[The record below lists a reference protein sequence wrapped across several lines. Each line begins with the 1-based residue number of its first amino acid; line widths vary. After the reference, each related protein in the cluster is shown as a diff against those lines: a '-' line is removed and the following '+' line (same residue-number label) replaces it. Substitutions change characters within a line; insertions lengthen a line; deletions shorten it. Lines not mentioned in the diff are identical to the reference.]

1 MSQKQNEN
9 WGSQL
14 GVIMA
19 VAGSAVGL
27 GNFLRFPGKA
37 AIYGGGAFMLA
48 YFISLLIIGIP
59 VAWAEWTLGR
69 KGGSKGFHSA
79 PGIFHALSRSRYAK
93 YIGVLAALIPV
104 AIYMYYV
111 FIESWCLGYTW
122 KFLTGH
128 MHGIDAATAKQT
140 FDGFT
145 GASKDG
151 AVFEFG
157 LSGALPFLLA
167 CIVLNFVLIYRG
179 LSKGIEKFCT
189 YAMPALVILA
199 IIVLVRVLTLGTP
212 DPNKPHNNVAN
223 GLGYMWNPEKIVV
236 MVQQENGS
244 FKQDREVVGEAA
256 IAEAK
261 AEAAASNGKIEVREI
276 GMLQQLKKPDL
287 WLEAAGQI
295 FFSLSVG
302 FGVILVY
309 ASYMRKKDDVVLSGL
324 TATSANEF
332 CEVGLGGLI
341 TIPAAVAFLGISGV
355 VGMGTFGLG
364 FNVLPQVF
372 SQMPGGQFFGAAF
385 FFLLFLAAITSSLSM
400 LQPGIA
406 LIEESLD
413 VGRKTSVAI
422 LGFFTT
428 VGTMFVAWFTGNGW
442 KALDTIDFWVGT
454 FLLFILATIH
464 IIHFSWVI
472 GVDKGLAWA
481 QDGASMRIPRVFRPI
496 MLWVCPIFLLTIF
509 GLWVLKNVF
518 GLSFEG
524 GEAKPSG
531 YVTDL
536 FGDKPST
543 VAWMSVGLIGLLI
556 ITMTLLVAR
565 SRMMRDPVKWEPGE
579 L

>member
-1 MSQKQNEN
+1 MSKIKES
-9 WGSQL
+9 WGSQI

-27 GNFLRFPGKA
+27 GNFLRYPGKA
-37 AIYGGGAFMLA
+37 AQFGGGAFMLA

-79 PGIFHALSRSRYAK
+79 PGIFHALSHSRFAK
-93 YIGVLAALIPV
+93 YLGVLAAMIPV

-122 KFLTGH
+122 KFVSGQ
-128 MHGIDAATAKQT
+128 MHNMDASSAKT
-140 FDGFT
+140 MFDGFT

-151 AVFEFG
+151 AVFE
-157 LSGALPFLLA
+157 SGMSGVLPFLLA
-167 CIVLNFVLIYRG
+167 CIVLNFALIYRG

-189 YAMPALVILA
+189 YAMPALVLIAL
-199 IIVLVRVLTLGTP
+199 IVLARVLTLGTP
-212 DPNKPHNNVAN
+212 DPAQPHNNVAN
-223 GLGYMWNPEKIVV
+223 GLGYMWNPTKTVLMEKQADGK
-236 MVQQENGS
+236 M
-244 FKQDREVVGEAA
+244 KQSRELVGEAM
-256 IAEAK
+256 INEGK
-261 AEAAASNGKIEVREI
+261 VEAAASGGKLAIREI
-276 GMLQQLKKPDL
+276 GMTEQLKKPDL

-309 ASYMRKKDDVVLSGL
+309 SSYMRRKDDVVLSGL

-341 TIPAAVAFLGISGV
+341 TLPAGVAFLGVAGV
-355 VGMGTFGLG
+355 AGMGTFGLG

-372 SQMPGGQFFGAAF
+372 SRMPGGQFFGAAF

-413 VGRKTSVAI
+413 VGRKASVTL

-428 VGTMFVAWFTGNGW
+428 IGTVFVAWFTGNGW

-464 IIHFSWVI
+464 IIHFSWFI
-472 GVDKGLAWA
+472 GVDRGLAWA
-481 QDGASMRIPRVFRPI
+481 AEGASMRIPKIFRPI
-496 MLWVCPIFLLTIF
+496 MLWVCPVFLITIF
-509 GLWVLKNVF
+509 GLWVAKNVF
-518 GLSFEG
+518 GFSFEG
-524 GEAKPSG
+524 GNAEPSS
-531 YVTDL
+531 YVLDL
-536 FGDKPST
+536 FGDTPNP
-543 VAWMSVGLIGLLI
+543 VARLSIGVVALVV
-556 ITMTLLVAR
+556 ITMALLVAR
-565 SRMMRDPVKWEPGE
+565 AKAFRNPVKWEPGE
-579 L
+579 F